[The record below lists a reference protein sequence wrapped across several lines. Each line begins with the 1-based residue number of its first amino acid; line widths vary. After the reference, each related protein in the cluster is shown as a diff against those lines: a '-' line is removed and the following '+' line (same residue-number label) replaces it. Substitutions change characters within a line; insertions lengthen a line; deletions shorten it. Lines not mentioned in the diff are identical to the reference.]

1 MYFVLVRPRISSL
14 DAQDHQSGMIEMS
27 TDRAM
32 PVWWTFR
39 RVVGALQST
48 HAPTT
53 HATTAPASPLVQK
66 GPGFLQLAPAAASR
80 GTCML
85 VKQKAAKV
93 RQSTYSC
100 KQSNWTCRLLFGH
113 SFALQ
118 TPTVIEGESTRAIDY
133 YRPIRHPDS
142 TRLMWSGADTLK

>member
-1 MYFVLVRPRISSL
+1 
-14 DAQDHQSGMIEMS
+14 MIEMS

-39 RVVGALQST
+39 CVVGALQST

-53 HATTAPASPLVQK
+53 HATTVPAWPFAPK
-66 GPGFLQLAPAAASR
+66 GPGFLQLAPAAAR
-80 GTCML
+80 QATCML

-118 TPTVIEGESTRAIDY
+118 TPTVIEGEPTRTIDY
-133 YRPIRHPDS
+133 YRPVRHPGP
-142 TRLMWSGADTLK
+142 TRLMWSWADGLK